1 MSRRNLLTITER
13 HQQAADGSAHLLRS
27 LAWPGAP
34 ILDAC
39 AIHSDFGH
47 LLVLTADGGLHGLSF
62 DTGAHVRLSTV
73 DFPNIKTDDPD
84 GFFGGPRY
92 RLHASPDGSHA
103 AIVIDMGR
111 HEIVVDTRSGAVT
124 LRLDGGDYCEETVPF
139 SACFLRHEG
148 RNVFIHRTAWNRLEC
163 SDPVTGELLTSRHIA
178 SYESGGDRPAHYLD
192 YFHGRLRPSPSDRQ
206 IFDDGWVWQPVS
218 VPRVWSV
225 SAWLVANPWE
235 SEDGT
240 SIVDLDAR
248 DDWNTPACWIDE
260 RQFVMWGLATWDED
274 EFAEAGQ
281 GRGVR
286 VFDVTERKQSS
297 DGRWP
302 MDIPA
307 KVSDLFC
314 DGARLY
320 VATDVETTAWDVA
333 SRSQVAAWPGFTA
346 RLLDRARHTL
356 LAFGP
361 DAIHGLPLSRF
372 AATET

>member
-1 MSRRNLLTITER
+1 M
-13 HQQAADGSAHLLRS
+13 
-27 LAWPGAP
+27 
-34 ILDAC
+34 
-39 AIHSDFGH
+39 
-47 LLVLTADGGLHGLSF
+47 
-62 DTGAHVRLSTV
+62 
-73 DFPNIKTDDPD
+73 
-84 GFFGGPRY
+84 
-92 RLHASPDGSHA
+92 
-103 AIVIDMGR
+103 
-111 HEIVVDTRSGAVT
+111 
-124 LRLDGGDYCEETVPF
+124 
-139 SACFLRHEG
+139 
-148 RNVFIHRTAWNRLEC
+148 
-163 SDPVTGELLTSRHIA
+163 
-178 SYESGGDRPAHYLD
+178 
-192 YFHGRLRPSPSDRQ
+192 
-206 IFDDGWVWQPVS
+206 S

-260 RQFVMWGLATWDED
+260 RQLVMWGLATWDEN

-356 LAFGP
+356 LAFEP
-361 DAIHGLPLSRF
+361 DAIHELPLSRF